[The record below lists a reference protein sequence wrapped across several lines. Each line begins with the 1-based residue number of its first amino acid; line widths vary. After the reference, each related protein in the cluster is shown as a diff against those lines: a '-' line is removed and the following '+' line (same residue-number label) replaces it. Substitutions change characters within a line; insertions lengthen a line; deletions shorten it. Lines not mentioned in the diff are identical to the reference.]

1 MAQSHIVRKFRESEK
16 KIMIWNYGNVYR
28 MIRKSKGI
36 SQNNICNGNLERST
50 LSKFESKNRVP
61 SFDTMQYL
69 LEQVNVSFNEF
80 EYICNEYNN
89 SERQEI
95 LVDFYSLVS
104 NAQRTKID
112 MLIKRCERYLKN
124 NNDYKI
130 NEINHI
136 LHIFLELNELNKL
149 NFSDISMKLATIVWD
164 RISLID
170 TWTYDDIRT
179 INFIFYF
186 LPLETIKSIVPKML
200 RSLEKY
206 NKLKEISILRLSILT
221 NFSTI
226 FLENAMY
233 TECKNILDYAHSFA
247 ENAKRYDYLGIIMV
261 RKSICEQKSE
271 EVTKWLEFLSM
282 ASEEEVV
289 TELKKEISRHLVR
302 GSSK

>member
-164 RISLID
+164 RIL
-170 TWTYDDIRT
+170 Y
-179 INFIFYF
+179 
-186 LPLETIKSIVPKML
+186 
-200 RSLEKY
+200 
-206 NKLKEISILRLSILT
+206 
-221 NFSTI
+221 
-226 FLENAMY
+226 
-233 TECKNILDYAHSFA
+233 
-247 ENAKRYDYLGIIMV
+247 
-261 RKSICEQKSE
+261 
-271 EVTKWLEFLSM
+271 
-282 ASEEEVV
+282 
-289 TELKKEISRHLVR
+289 
-302 GSSK
+302 

>member
-1 MAQSHIVRKFRESEK
+1 
-16 KIMIWNYGNVYR
+16 MIWNYGSVYR

-50 LSKFESKNRVP
+50 LSKFESKNRVS

-104 NAQRTKID
+104 NAQRSKID

-136 LHIFLELNELNKL
+136 LHIFIELNELNKL

-206 NKLKEISILRLSILT
+206 NKLNEISILRLSILT

-226 FLENAMY
+226 FLKNAMY

-247 ENAKRYDYLGIIMV
+247 ENAKRYDYLGVIMV

-282 ASEEEVV
+282 ASEEAIV
-289 TELKKEISRHLVR
+289 TELKKEISRHLV
-302 GSSK
+302 GNSSK

>member
-206 NKLKEISILRLSILT
+206 NKVNYSPLS
-221 NFSTI
+221 
-226 FLENAMY
+226 
-233 TECKNILDYAHSFA
+233 
-247 ENAKRYDYLGIIMV
+247 
-261 RKSICEQKSE
+261 
-271 EVTKWLEFLSM
+271 
-282 ASEEEVV
+282 
-289 TELKKEISRHLVR
+289 
-302 GSSK
+302 